1 MAGSTLIIGDVHD
14 KWTTIIPRLDRLRGS
29 LQVSRM
35 VFLGDLTND
44 WTQTAGSELREISLM
59 ERWIESARD
68 SGLVVDLLVGN
79 HDIYYLIDETDRSPA
94 AMDVAAFSPG
104 HLQERRGEVGALI
117 RSCSPMAATTVTMDG
132 VQLLA
137 THAGLTGDWA
147 AAHDVPTTAPE
158 AAERI
163 NRMLKNRD
171 WGSLYQWDS
180 LSSPLWARPD
190 EMMARHA
197 RRLDQIVGHTP
208 AASIC
213 EGHYDGDRVLY
224 CDTMSTDPDGT
235 PSGDGSL
242 LLIDGQGKQSRV
254 LPDDSIIS
262 GPAPV
267 IE

>member
-1 MAGSTLIIGDVHD
+1 MDGNTLIIGDVHD
-14 KWTTIIPRLDRLRGS
+14 KWTTIIPRLDRLRGF

-59 ERWIESARD
+59 ERWIESARA
-68 SGLVVDLLVGN
+68 SGLTVDLLVGN

-94 AMDVAAFSPG
+94 AMNVAAFSPG
-104 HLQERRGEVGALI
+104 HLQEWRGGVGSLI
-117 RSCSPMAATTVTMDG
+117 WACSPMAATTVTMDG

-163 NRMLKNRD
+163 NRMLKDRD
-171 WGSLYQWDS
+171 WEALYQCDS

-197 RRLDQIVGHTP
+197 RGLDQIVGHTP
-208 AASIC
+208 AATIC
-213 EGHYDGDRVLY
+213 DGQYDDDEIIY
-224 CDTMSTDPDGT
+224 CDTLSTDPDGT

-242 LLIDGQGKQSRV
+242 LLINRKGRPSRV
-254 LPDDSIIS
+254 FPDDSIID
-262 GPAPV
+262 GPVPI